1 MAELRLDLAEE
12 KPSAEYLYM
21 QSQMLDFLEL
31 YKPRQDKPLELV
43 KAQYEV
49 KRNFEKISP
58 KTQREILQKFEEL
71 SSQPCDFLSIVGAL
85 DNITRR

>member
-21 QSQMLDFLEL
+21 QSQMLDFLEF

-49 KRNFEKISP
+49 KRNFEEISP
-58 KTQREILQKFEEL
+58 EAQREILQKFEEL
-71 SSQPCDFLSIVGAL
+71 CNQPCNFRSIVEEL
-85 DNITRR
+85 DNIIKR

>member
-12 KPSAEYLYM
+12 TPSAQYKYM
-21 QSQMLDFLEL
+21 QSQMLDFLEF

-49 KRNFEKISP
+49 KRNFEKLSP
-58 KTQREILQKFEEL
+58 EAQREVLQMFEEL
-71 SSQPCDFLSIVGAL
+71 SNQPCDFLSIVGAL

>member
-21 QSQMLDFLEL
+21 QSQMLDFLEF

-49 KRNFEKISP
+49 KRNFEELSP
-58 KTQREILQKFEEL
+58 EAQREVLQMFDEQSKHPYSFT
-71 SSQPCDFLSIVGAL
+71 DIVL
-85 DNITRR
+85 